1 MTVEHIRNI
10 ASFAVG
16 ILTAYNLWQYRID
29 HNVDHLM
36 HITYTALAHLSI
48 DIASRRP
55 TNFFE
60 ITMIIHHIFGIML
73 AVYTALYV
81 DLEYFSNVAVTIG
94 AVEISSIFLVGRI
107 WLADAYKKHEWNWIL
122 HLQSINNM
130 LFVASFAYFRIY
142 LYSANIIFS
151 DEYNTKIREY
161 LVHDI
166 ISYYLFNA
174 SIYGLYALNIYWFA
188 IILKSLCKR
197 VKKLSYVNCEW
208 ALQYTYTTSLI
219 YVIYKYDHPVYYWD
233 ILGYALLSSS
243 SYLYHGSLYRKLMV
257 SYPNVDI
264 DLSEVTP
271 VYLFDIACINVR
283 TWLVIGLPILYDV
296 LIMVMNNYA
305 NLYVCIS
312 LLLTIFIGGLILF
325 IKPFYQM
332 NHLALHILLFWMSV
346 ALTNNNIPI

>member
-1 MTVEHIRNI
+1 
-10 ASFAVG
+10 
-16 ILTAYNLWQYRID
+16 
-29 HNVDHLM
+29 
-36 HITYTALAHLSI
+36 
-48 DIASRRP
+48 
-55 TNFFE
+55 
-60 ITMIIHHIFGIML
+60 
-73 AVYTALYV
+73 
-81 DLEYFSNVAVTIG
+81 
-94 AVEISSIFLVGRI
+94 
-107 WLADAYKKHEWNWIL
+107 
-122 HLQSINNM
+122 M

-283 TWLVIGLPILYDV
+283 TWLTCYTHFTTISNGYLSGHSPTIVSISGANHIVSFTAYCWILYDIKKNGQILSVVIGLPILYDV